1 MNYPKKGRSS
11 PRLSGFDYS
20 THGAYFI
27 TINCKNRIQHFG
39 KVVDEKM
46 QLSPIGSIVE
56 DEWLKGP
63 ELRQNIAI
71 DEYQIMP
78 DHFHAII
85 WIHNGL
91 TFELPNYPLLP
102 QSFEYEFDQ
111 RKITQNLNSM
121 IRFFKGSVSK
131 IARRRG
137 YFDFAWQR
145 SFHDRIIRNQ
155 EELERIRMYIKN
167 NPYRWTQAKS

>member
-1 MNYPKKGRSS
+1 
-11 PRLSGFDYS
+11 
-20 THGAYFI
+20 
-27 TINCKNRIQHFG
+27 
-39 KVVDEKM
+39 
-46 QLSPIGSIVE
+46 
-56 DEWLKGP
+56 
-63 ELRQNIAI
+63 
-71 DEYQIMP
+71 
-78 DHFHAII
+78 
-85 WIHNGL
+85 
-91 TFELPNYPLLP
+91 
-102 QSFEYEFDQ
+102 
-111 RKITQNLNSM
+111 M